1 MKSDSWCQKFYNSIN
16 IFYLI
21 IKEVVTQLRQTNPQ
35 SIVWYMKSENSEF
48 AMHFLNP
55 LNPPPKQSKFVNIR
69 SWKKHGYNICKIK
82 TWFVFENNLLKKK
95 LLWSI
100 NILKLTYIKTHW
112 FFFFLKYAQKWEGMR
127 LKYKGTLQI
136 PHKNHDINAT
146 LVTKS
151 NP

>member
-1 MKSDSWCQKFYNSIN
+1 MKSDSWCQKFYNSTN

-21 IKEVVTQLRQTNPQ
+21 IKEVVIQLRQTNPQ
-35 SIVWYMKSENSEF
+35 SIVWYMKSENSEL

-55 LNPPPKQSKFVNIR
+55 LNPPPKQSKFLNIR

-112 FFFFLKYAQKWEGMR
+112 FFFFWN
-127 LKYKGTLQI
+127 T
-136 PHKNHDINAT
+136 HKNEKEWGWN
-146 LVTKS
+146 TKAH
-151 NP
+151 NKFHTKIMI